1 METIN
6 AAIKEMMEGVSRDE
20 WKTVA
25 VAVAPSTVSVTFM
38 DGQDP
43 IECRVRFLSFLGI
56 GQNVQQ
62 AAFIMHTAQ
71 VISSRNPSLLSIGY
85 WVTMECSYW
94 SAEDTYCSRSTCP
107 DFKLFLNAQ
116 TDKIVS
122 ILLKSLLDLA

>member
-20 WKTVA
+20 WRTVA

-56 GQNVQQ
+56 GENVQQ
-62 AAFIMHTAQ
+62 AAFIMHTTQ
-71 VISSRNPSLLSIGY
+71 VMPTGINKGSGSQIKKP
-85 WVTMECSYW
+85 
-94 SAEDTYCSRSTCP
+94 
-107 DFKLFLNAQ
+107 KLE
-116 TDKIVS
+116 K
-122 ILLKSLLDLA
+122 